1 MTLKYASMTVW
12 MPVLLLGCP
21 AGADPKESGDSAGTG
36 ETGQDD
42 DTANGTC
49 TASLKTVDPAEGG
62 VGIYYRSVVTLS
74 FDGDGSPALI
84 QVLNPEGADVGMT
97 PTWQAGNNMV
107 VLEGG
112 LSPSTAYTVHVELC
126 GVTNET
132 HFTTSADGSPLT
144 IGVEELIGRT
154 YSFAL
159 ADAEITEPAVLEMFD
174 DSRLVTPLGFMV
186 QNADATTLEL
196 LGGVLSRLDGELVQ
210 TDETDTWDFPAS
222 DFTAQPY
229 FTTYIDS
236 LAIVYSETGIPKTTI
251 QLYNFTLDGIFAPD
265 GSAITHAHV
274 DTLVDVRNLGPL
286 FGLEDTPTAVCEFAG
301 DFAVYCIACP
311 DEPGYPGG
319 EGSCLYTIGE
329 DIDAPWVDGLSLTPY
344 PAE

>member
-1 MTLKYASMTVW
+1 MLIARFVPLATLLS
-12 MPVLLLGCP
+12 LLLSGCP
-21 AGADPKESGDSAGTG
+21 AEGDPKETGDSAGTR
-36 ETGQDD
+36 ETGDPD
-42 DTANGTC
+42 DTASC
-49 TASLKTVDPAEGG
+49 SAALTAVDPAEGG
-62 VGIYYRSVVTLS
+62 VDVYYRRAVTLS
-74 FDGDGSPALI
+74 FDGDGSAALI
-84 QVLNPEGADVGMT
+84 QVLDPAGADVGMI

-126 GVTNET
+126 GITNET
-132 HFTTSADGSPLT
+132 HFTTSSDGSPLT
-144 IGVEELIGRT
+144 IGVDELIGRT

-174 DSRLVTPLGFMV
+174 DTKLVTPLGFMV
-186 QNADATTLEL
+186 QNADATMVEL
-196 LGGVLSRLDGELVQ
+196 LGGVLSRKDGLLVQ

-236 LAIVYSETGIPKTTI
+236 LAIVYSDDGVDKVTI
-251 QLYNFTLDGIFAPD
+251 QLYKFTLDGIFAPD

-286 FGLEDTPTAVCEFAG
+286 FNLEDTPTAVCEFAA
-301 DFAVYCIACP
+301 DFAVYCVACP
-311 DEPGYPGG
+311 DEV
-319 EGSCLYTIGE
+319 EACLYTIGE
-329 DIDAPWVDGLSLTPY
+329 DIYAPWIEELTLTPY
-344 PAE
+344 PVSE

>member
-1 MTLKYASMTVW
+1 MTLKYAHFALW
-12 MPVLLLGCP
+12 LPVMLGGCP
-21 AGADPKESGDSAGTG
+21 FEGEPKDTSGAAGTG
-36 ETGQDD
+36 ETGSLD
-42 DTANGTC
+42 DTASC
-49 TASLKTVDPAEGG
+49 TASLTTVDPAEGG
-62 VGIYYRSVVTLS
+62 VGVYYRSPVTLS
-74 FDGDGSPALI
+74 FDGDGSAALI
-84 QVLNPEGADVGMT
+84 QVLDPAGADIGMT

-132 HFTTSADGSPLT
+132 HFTTSSDGSPLT
-144 IGVEELIGRT
+144 VGVDELIGRT

-159 ADAEITEPAVLEMFD
+159 ADAEFTEPAVLEMFD
-174 DSRLVTPLGFMV
+174 DTKLVTPLGFMV

-196 LGGVLSRLDGELVQ
+196 LGGVLSRKDGVLVQ

-236 LAIVYSETGIPKTTI
+236 LAIVYSDTGVEKTTI
-251 QLYNFTLDGIFAPD
+251 QLYKFTLDGIFTPD
-265 GSAITHAHV
+265 GSAITHGHV

-286 FGLEDTPTAVCEFAG
+286 FGLEDTPTAVCEFAA
-301 DFAVYCIACP
+301 DFAVYCVACP
-311 DEPGYPGG
+311 DEV
-319 EGSCLYTIGE
+319 ESCLYTIGE
-329 DIDAPWVDGLSLTPY
+329 DINAPWVEGLSLTPY
-344 PAE
+344 PVE